1 MLKWIVSVLAG
12 LGLTVY
18 AGGYTGMG
26 PDMTAALAQFAFAA
40 VFVGVHVFI
49 WRGAGLVTKVLRFL
63 VWAFYAGV
71 LAAFLVAYFP
81 RGVFPML
88 KLMGSNITLPMVLGF
103 LAIALPA
110 RIRRAKRVPEPA
122 LPSRQT
128 S

>member
-12 LGLTVY
+12 LGLMVY
-18 AGGYTGMG
+18 AGSYAGFG
-26 PDMTAALAQFAFAA
+26 PDLTAALAQFAFAA
-40 VFVGVHVFI
+40 GFVGVHVFI
-49 WRGAGLVTKVLRFL
+49 WRGDGLVTKVLRFL
-63 VWAFYAGV
+63 VWAFYAGL

-81 RGVFPML
+81 RGVIPML

-122 LPSRQT
+122 LPSRQI